1 MSLFVFFIL
10 FFLSFV
16 ALAIFRFWFLA
27 FFAFV
32 AIALPFTN
40 AVAVVV
46 AAAVS
51 ATVAGAAAECVFFCC
66 FPSFSASFCALF
78 LPFCFQSS
86 CIASVFIFYIHMCR
100 AFYLT
105 TIQYA
110 RIEEHLYSHYTI
122 HRPHVIRSIVLALSY
137 GCVSI
142 YFFFFL
148 LFSFFF
154 LRVYFSRTF
163 TFQIEAY
170 QQRLPVINNFHRK
183 LSSAISCAVCA
194 IDVHGCLRAHIC
206 APIYTQCTHCT
217 AEYMLMSVDFIE
229 IETETETQSRMR
241 R

>member
-86 CIASVFIFYIHMCR
+86 CIVSVFIFYIHMCR

-110 RIEEHLYSHYTI
+110 RIEEHLYSDYTI

-142 YFFFFL
+142 YLFFFFFFL
-148 LFSFFF
+148 SFF
-154 LRVYFSRTF
+154 S
-163 TFQIEAY
+163 
-170 QQRLPVINNFHRK
+170 
-183 LSSAISCAVCA
+183 VC
-194 IDVHGCLRAHIC
+194 IFPEL
-206 APIYTQCTHCT
+206 
-217 AEYMLMSVDFIE
+217 LLFK
-229 IETETETQSRMR
+229 
-241 R
+241 